1 MDELLEGKCPAW
13 KSFKSDE
20 TDMVE
25 TCVNL
30 EHSDDPRPKALMK
43 EYNIRGALCIFR
55 DGAVYEFGKTSP
67 MEGRPEHV
75 AKIGGSTGVKAAA
88 KAVLAG
94 AKLKGMAKKNT
105 ETAETGAEEGKAA

>member
-1 MDELLEGKCPAW
+1 
-13 KSFKSDE
+13 
-20 TDMVE
+20 
-25 TCVNL
+25 
-30 EHSDDPRPKALMK
+30 
-43 EYNIRGALCIFR
+43 
-55 DGAVYEFGKTSP
+55 

-88 KAVLAG
+88 KAVLAV